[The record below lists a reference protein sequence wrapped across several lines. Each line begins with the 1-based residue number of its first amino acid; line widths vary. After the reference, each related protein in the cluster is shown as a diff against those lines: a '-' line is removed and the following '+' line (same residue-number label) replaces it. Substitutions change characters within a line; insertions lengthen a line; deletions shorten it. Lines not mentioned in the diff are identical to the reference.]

1 MSLRK
6 KESFDMKLVVLVKQV
21 PNTTRVKLDPK
32 TGNLI
37 REGLESIVN
46 PDDLHA
52 LEAALGIKEATGGTV
67 TAISM
72 GPPQAVDALTQ
83 AIGMGADRGILL
95 CDRAFAGADTWATS
109 LTLSHAIRKLG
120 EVDLII
126 CGHQAIDGDTA
137 QIGPQVADW
146 LGLAQATYVKEIEH
160 LTPADP
166 DKPEEPGEII
176 VKRRLENGVER
187 LACQL
192 PALVTVIKELNQ
204 PRYAHME
211 RLITACTD
219 KADIRVWNAADIGV
233 NTCDVGLEGSNTHV
247 IKTFT
252 PNFKRQKEILEGSK
266 QEVVAQLFSRL
277 KKSDTTLSGKFQ
289 GRPS

>member
-1 MSLRK
+1 
-6 KESFDMKLVVLVKQV
+6 MKLVVLVKQV
-21 PNTTRVKLDPK
+21 PNTTQVKLDPK

-52 LEAALGIKEATGGTV
+52 LEAAIQIKEDRIKEKMGTTV
-67 TAISM
+67 IAVSM

-83 AIGMGADRGILL
+83 AIGMGADQGILL

-109 LTLSHAIRKLG
+109 LTLSRAIQKIG
-120 EVDLII
+120 EVDLIL

-146 LGLAQATYVKEIEH
+146 LGIAQATYVREIEQVTDK
-160 LTPADP
+160 TPGESG
-166 DKPEEPGEII
+166 KPGEPGEII
-176 VKRRLENGVER
+176 VKRRVDAGVER

-192 PALVTVIKELNQ
+192 PALITVIKALNQ

-219 KADIRVWNAADIGV
+219 QAPIAVWNAADIGV
-233 NTCDVGLEGSNTHV
+233 NTSEVGLEGSNTHV

-252 PNFKRQKEILEGSK
+252 PNFKRQNEILTGSK
-266 QEVVAQLFSRL
+266 QAVVADLFARL

>member
-1 MSLRK
+1 
-6 KESFDMKLVVLVKQV
+6 MKLVVLVKQV

-52 LEAALGIKEATGGTV
+52 LEAALGIKEETGGTV
-67 TAISM
+67 TALSM

-83 AIGMGADRGILL
+83 AIGMGADKGILL

-109 LTLSHAIRKLG
+109 LTLSRAIRKLG

-166 DKPEEPGEII
+166 DKPGKPGEII

-219 KADIRVWNAADIGV
+219 KADILVWNAADIGV

-252 PNFKRQKEILEGSK
+252 PNFKRQKEILEGSR
-266 QEVVAQLFSRL
+266 QEVVAELFDRL